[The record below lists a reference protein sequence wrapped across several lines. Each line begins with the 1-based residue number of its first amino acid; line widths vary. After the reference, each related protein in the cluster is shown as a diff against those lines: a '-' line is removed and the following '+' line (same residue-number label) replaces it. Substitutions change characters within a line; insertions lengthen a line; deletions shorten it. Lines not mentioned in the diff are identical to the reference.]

1 MHYYSVCLHAWYV
14 YMGALWR
21 IYKSIYSKSGILS
34 FPLYVDP
41 GTDLVKLLGLH
52 VSLPIEPSCWPNYN
66 NFPAPLFPIVL
77 YSGGRTPFNLFPLV
91 NKSLDRF
98 LMIYGSLNF

>member
-1 MHYYSVCLHAWYV
+1 MHDV
-14 YMGALWR
+14 YIWVPCEVNARVEFSPSHCTWA
-21 IYKSIYSKSGILS
+21 
-34 FPLYVDP
+34 P

-66 NFPAPLFPIVL
+66 NFPPLSLFPLVL

-91 NKSLDRF
+91 NKSLDLF